1 MKLYIYG
8 NGETGFEVLDIA
20 MRINAFEH
28 RWADF
33 QFIDDRKNSSD
44 NGISVIALE
53 DIPATEICEVVVA
66 VGEPEARKNL
76 YHRVKN
82 KNLKF
87 ATLVD
92 PSSIISRSCKI
103 ADGCIIYPNTVVSCS
118 SCVSEN
124 VMVQF
129 NTTIGHD
136 IVVGPHSVVSSGVT
150 LGGAVAIGA
159 LTFIGMGSAI
169 KERVIVGTQS
179 IIGFGSVVYKNIPD
193 GMIALG
199 NPARVAKR
207 NEDKKVF

>member
-1 MKLYIYG
+1 MRLYIYG

-20 MRINAFEH
+20 MRINARES

-33 QFIDDRKNSSD
+33 QFIDDQKDSSD
-44 NGISVIALE
+44 SGVSVIALD
-53 DIPATEICEVVVA
+53 DIPANELCEVVVA
-66 VGEPEARKNL
+66 VGEPEVRKAL
-76 YHRVKN
+76 YNRVKS
-82 KNLKF
+82 KKLKF

-103 ADGCIIYPNTVVSCS
+103 GEGCIVYPNTVVSCS
-118 SCVSEN
+118 SDVSEN

-159 LTFIGMGSAI
+159 LTFVGMGSSI
-169 KERVIVGTQS
+169 RERVTVGTQS
-179 IIGFGSVVYKNIPD
+179 IVGFGSVVYKDIPD
-193 GMIALG
+193 GMIVLG
-199 NPARVAKR
+199 NPARVARR